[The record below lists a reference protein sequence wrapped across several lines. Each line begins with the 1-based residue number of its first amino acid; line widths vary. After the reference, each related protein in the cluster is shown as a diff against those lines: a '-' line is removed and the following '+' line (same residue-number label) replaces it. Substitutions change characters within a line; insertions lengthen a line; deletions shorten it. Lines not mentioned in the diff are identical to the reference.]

1 LDDSVCFAIDIVVN
15 KRCRAFISGGGSSS
29 ASHGFHQVFSGM
41 LSTSEA
47 GVFFLTSRTGV
58 VYILAR
64 GVGKGIK
71 KFLEAFRLAEFAGE
85 GGVDWHH

>member
-1 LDDSVCFAIDIVVN
+1 
-15 KRCRAFISGGGSSS
+15 
-29 ASHGFHQVFSGM
+29 M